1 MTGPHCWFR
10 SAVGCILGVTVF
22 SPYVKT
28 FVERCIDQ
36 SLTRYKE
43 MGVSVAKG
51 GETYV
56 DRGDKRPTEAPTY
69 NSHVFM
75 FGHADRLPI
84 LTFTVIAAELIE
96 IYIID
101 YLRKVFICANQ
112 REEGP
117 GSYGDNRVQGI
128 SSEHPATFYLAPV
141 RKFIDSFP
149 RYLEEMNNKVMI
161 ERMKLQRHTYGSVD
175 IRTFASRCV
184 NETSPQDTNASSA
197 TVKNDQSS
205 DDDLVSKLQE
215 LFLPEVADEIF
226 SSDENPAFLNMILK
240 NIKSDGLGNHEFV
253 GPARYQSIKKN
264 STYACPGL
272 RL

>member
-1 MTGPHCWFR
+1 MDKFIIRIPKAPPAADIEVLDADLPPMRQSSLALMRTWGQILFGVSKVTGPHCWFR

-28 FVERCIDQ
+28 FVERCIDR

-56 DRGDKRPTEAPTY
+56 DRGDKRPTEAPMY

-101 YLRKVFICANQ
+101 YLRKVFICVNQ

-117 GSYGDNRVQGI
+117 GLYGDNRVQGI
-128 SSEHPATFYLAPV
+128 SSERPATFYLAPV
-141 RKFIDSFP
+141 
-149 RYLEEMNNKVMI
+149 
-161 ERMKLQRHTYGSVD
+161 
-175 IRTFASRCV
+175 
-184 NETSPQDTNASSA
+184 
-197 TVKNDQSS
+197 
-205 DDDLVSKLQE
+205 
-215 LFLPEVADEIF
+215 
-226 SSDENPAFLNMILK
+226 
-240 NIKSDGLGNHEFV
+240 
-253 GPARYQSIKKN
+253 
-264 STYACPGL
+264 
-272 RL
+272 